1 MHPDEFQLLLL
12 VCEAI
17 RDLSDSMAEHFH
29 PEPAGVAA
37 EDLERLVD
45 LAIRLR
51 KQRCGPSE

>member
-1 MHPDEFQLLLL
+1 MDPDEFQLLLL

-17 RDLSDSMAEHFH
+17 RDLSDSMAEHFY
-29 PEPAGVAA
+29 PEPAGVSA
-37 EDLERLVD
+37 EDLDGLIE